1 MRVPKFRKKNRRQ
14 AVLSNVSAGHGQ
26 ALELEPGLIEACRQ
40 GEGDAFRALFEAYKD
55 DVYSIALNFSDSEV
69 TAQDV
74 TQEVFLKL
82 FSALRSFR
90 GESNFRTWLF
100 RVVVNVC
107 LDEKRRRRRW
117 VPIEEIPL
125 EMSGASHSQETGA
138 RQKELAIEVRS
149 AVANLA
155 PKLRLPILL
164 RYLEGLS
171 YGEIAEV
178 LGCSMGTVASRL
190 NRGHKLL
197 AQRLSHLRGAV

>member
-1 MRVPKFRKKNRRQ
+1 VTSGR
-14 AVLSNVSAGHGQ
+14 GQ
-26 ALELEPGLIEACRQ
+26 AKEVEPGLIEACRQ
-40 GEGDAFRALFEAYKD
+40 GERDAFGVLFEALKD
-55 DVYSIALNFSDSEV
+55 EVYSIALNFTDNQL

-90 GESNFRTWLF
+90 GESNFKTWLF
-100 RVVVNVC
+100 RVVVNVS

-125 EMSGASHSQETGA
+125 EISRASHSQETRA
-138 RQKELAIEVRS
+138 RQKELALQVRS

-164 RYLEGLS
+164 RYLEDLS